1 MARTEEIQSVTVS
14 KTGTVYKTDELAGKD
29 LKDVAVSIKVSDDRG
44 NTGVYEAHG
53 WVEGGDVHYVVPEDR
68 DQQLEANEAKTTTDA
83 PSEQEKTEATR
94 VPKTK

>member
-1 MARTEEIQSVTVS
+1 MARREEIQSVTVV
-14 KTGTVYKTDELAGKD
+14 KTGTVYKADELAGKD
-29 LKDVAVSIKVSDDRG
+29 LKDVGVTIKVSDERG

-68 DQQLEANEAKTTTDA
+68 DQQLEANEAKTTTEA
-83 PSEQEKTEATR
+83 PSEQDTKEATR